1 MRLLSILCIF
11 LPCIIFANEIK
22 LICENN
28 GKLFNNNLNK
38 RFSKIINFKNQTIE
52 NISGHSFDKLLVFNK
67 YEVVMYNYIF
77 DYSSSYNISTSVWTI
92 YDKNF
97 VDFYDCKKRR

>member
-1 MRLLSILCIF
+1 MCCYETFVNFMYF

-77 DYSSSYNISTSVWTI
+77 DYSSSYIYFDFSVDDI
-92 YDKNF
+92 
-97 VDFYDCKKRR
+97 

>member
-1 MRLLSILCIF
+1 MCCYETFVILFFALLF
-11 LPCIIFANEIK
+11 FANEIK

-38 RFSKIINFKNQTIE
+38 RVFKKLLILKTKQSE

-77 DYSSSYNISTSVWTI
+77 DYSSSYNISTSVWTYMI
-92 YDKNF
+92 KICGF
-97 VDFYDCKKRR
+97 L

>member
-1 MRLLSILCIF
+1 MRLLSILIF
-11 LPCIIFANEIK
+11 FFTLIIFANEIK

-77 DYSSSYNISTSVWTI
+77 DYSSSYNISTSMCWI
-92 YDKNF
+92 FDENF
-97 VDFYDCKKRR
+97 MDFYECKKRR